1 MYTHTHTHTHTY
13 NRLLI
18 NLKKKEIFDTCDIM
32 NELREQ
38 YAR

>member
-1 MYTHTHTHTHTY
+1 MWCVYARTHTH

-18 NLKKKEIFDTCDIM
+18 NLKKKEIFGMCDIM